1 MNTHVIEEP
10 VFVFVSNYLNH
21 HQIPFCDAMYE
32 LCKGSF
38 VFVQTEPVEE
48 ERIRM
53 GWAGKLQQPYLKM
66 YYEEAEECKRL
77 ISQAQILM
85 FGGCDDESYI
95 TERLGEGKPVIRYS
109 ERLYKTGQWKA
120 VSPRGLKKKYH
131 DHTKYRRSPV
141 YLLCAGAYV
150 PSDFSIV
157 RAYPKKMYCWGYFP
171 ETRRYDVDRLLAEK
185 GWTDSGEGGAVG
197 SADRAVDM
205 KGRIP
210 YILWAARMIDWK
222 HPELPLETARHLK
235 SRGVSFHMDIIGGG
249 DMEEQMQ
256 ALKAEYDL
264 KEEVRL
270 LGFMP
275 PAQVREHMEKADIFL
290 FTSDRQEGWGAVA
303 NEAMNSGCALLADH
317 MIGAVP
323 YLVKDGEN
331 GLIYRDGNR
340 EELFALAEKL
350 VKNRALCA
358 RLGRNAYRTITEVWN
373 AENAAKSLWEL
384 CGSMGLMGGTAG
396 SEPDGGQ
403 GVHGSTKPGGDQSVH
418 TAAGRPDSA
427 GHSGSGHPSGFAPA
441 PCAPAAVIP
450 ERKMYALLKKEKRQ

>member
-1 MNTHVIEEP
+1 MNTHVTERF

-21 HQIPFCDAMYE
+21 HQIPFCNAMYE

-53 GWAGKLQQPYLKM
+53 GWAEKVQQPYLKL
-66 YYEEAEECKRL
+66 YYEEEEACKHL
-77 ISQAQILM
+77 ISEAHIVM
-85 FGGCDDESYI
+85 FGGCEDESYI
-95 TERLGEGKPVIRYS
+95 AGRLKEGKAVIRYS

-120 VSPRGLKKKYH
+120 VSPRGLKKKYY
-131 DHTKYRRSPV
+131 DHTKYRKSPV

-150 PSDFSIV
+150 PSDFAIV
-157 RAYPKKMYCWGYFP
+157 RSYPEKMFCWGYFP
-171 ETRRYDVDRLLAEK
+171 ETKHYDVDRLLAEK
-185 GWTDSGEGGAVG
+185 GWAGAGG
-197 SADRAVDM
+197 
-205 KGRIP
+205 IP

-222 HPELPLETARHLK
+222 HPELPMETAGYLK
-235 SRGVSFHMDIIGGG
+235 SRGLSFHMDIIGGG

-256 ALKAEYDL
+256 ALRAEYGL
-264 KEEVRL
+264 EEEVSF

-275 PAQVREHMEKADIFL
+275 PPQVREYMERADIFL

-303 NEAMNSGCALLADH
+303 NEAMNSGCALIANH

-331 GLIYRDGNR
+331 GLIYRDRNR

-350 VKNRALCA
+350 VKNRELCA

-373 AENAAKSLWEL
+373 AENAAKSLCEL
-384 CGSMGLMGGTAG
+384 CRGLGLADGADIGGSPESRSRVPGKA
-396 SEPDGGQ
+396 DGG
-403 GVHGSTKPGGDQSVH
+403 
-418 TAAGRPDSA
+418 
-427 GHSGSGHPSGFAPA
+427 FIPA
-441 PCAPAAVIP
+441 PCVPAAVIP